1 MTSNPY
7 LMFDGQCETALKFY
21 EKCLGGKVAFKLTY
35 GEAPEKNEC
44 SAGMEKQIM
53 HARLVIGGSV
63 VMASD
68 CPPGRYSKP
77 QGFSM
82 SLSIEKPEEADKVF
96 KALSENGQV
105 MMPIGE
111 TFWALRFGM
120 LVDQFDIPWMIN
132 CEKPT
137 P

>member
-7 LMFDGQCETALKFY
+7 LMFNGKCDAALKFY

-35 GEAPEKNEC
+35 GEAPESSEC
-44 SAGMEKQIM
+44 SANMKNQIM

-68 CPPGRYSKP
+68 CPPDRYAKP

-82 SLSIEKPEEADKVF
+82 SLSIEKPEEAERVF
-96 KALSENGQV
+96 KALSENGTV
-105 MMPIGE
+105 TMPIAE
-111 TFWALRFGM
+111 TFWAQRFGM
-120 LVDQFDIPWMIN
+120 LVDQFDVPWMIN
-132 CEKPT
+132 CEKAS
-137 P
+137 